1 MLPRVFTTSGALAA
15 LADLGLYQV
24 KSAAEFAPGIPSGKP
39 ISRLPSIKPTTLNR
53 WTLAVQDHE
62 AARAGRH
69 YDLRLVDP
77 DAGKAHSWAIPKARL
92 PEPGEKLLAVQTFTH
107 TPEYALHF
115 GDKKPEVIPE
125 GYGKGRVRIAVK
137 APVDIIEANN
147 DKVRFNLYE
156 GKQNNEYVL
165 RRTRENKWLLQNV
178 TITKATT
185 NVPQSK
191 PTYKETEPDKVDVTN
206 DDQLMMAKVDG
217 AHNTIQLNAGQPVR
231 IFSYRPTERD
241 TGIIEHTHRFLP
253 GLTSRVPD
261 HLDGLVLRGEL
272 FAADP
277 HTGRA
282 REAVETGAVLNSGVW
297 KSRDTQTHS
306 PLRAVVFD
314 VARRNG
320 KDVESVPY
328 QEKLDILKRV
338 NEALPFLELPPM
350 AGTAKEK
357 IQLLERIRSGREPIT
372 SEGVVMWPL
381 GGGPPV
387 KAKFRPDHDVYV
399 REVFPEGGKREGL
412 AGGFTYSWTP
422 RGKIVGR
429 VGTGITHDLKQDML
443 AHPEKYIGRV
453 ARVRALGLYTDKD
466 NPKKPGALRAPS
478 FSAWHLDKGMQQLE
492 EKTAELEK
500 RGLGERQLRR
510 LINALQRS
518 NHRSNLARDLLQEP
532 AMRQYPFGPAHALF
546 QPGDHPALREALQRR
561 FQLRIP
567 DHVPSGTPGLR
578 EHQRGIAEQFKADLH
593 AANLLPKI
601 QGENLR
607 VDAQRAALMSIADSR
622 ATHQSDLRRIVSGR
636 HSPQDVVKLKL
647 PSEFEAAENL
657 NIARSE
663 PYVAWRGG
671 DPSAVYPANTP
682 LWYSGIPNVSAGYTV
697 GNPKA
702 RLRAFDLRTVP
713 TELQGPWTPHIAVDP
728 WTAPDVFQQRL
739 ALGKQVAGRSPLGN
753 QPNYEKVIQ
762 SQATPSLLAEYKA
775 VDPSEG
781 LFMRTRGERLL
792 KAGSLLKAAA
802 LYHGSPRQLDELVP
816 SSEHGDPDLAERVF
830 ATPSRT
836 FATAYAGKKWGDR
849 DIAQS
854 TRGGGKTPFRML
866 LREMRPGALKDIYDT
881 SGYLY
886 TVPEES
892 FSRESRR
899 TRMEVTSPTAVKPLK
914 TQQLANVLRTL
925 KRHKDVELLPYDPA
939 HPTTETAVRRSIKRM
954 REMPLEGQQE
964 YRNWRLENAPPEMK
978 ALWERLEKQ
987 SADIAAYVT
996 GPSGAG
1002 KTTFVHKNY
1011 PADQFH
1017 HLHSDAYRRL
1027 VDGKRD
1033 YDWERAVADAEASG
1047 KPVVVDS
1054 MNIHE
1059 PLARAAQ
1066 KKILL
1071 DVPEAE
1077 AIRRRALRA
1086 MNEHDLNPE
1095 EGKGAYNIFQKEMRP
1110 RAEALGFK
1118 VATLDPAAHAYRE
1131 RRGNCGPA
1139 SLRIALHHHGLD
1151 APEAVLAKAT
1161 QTTRRGTD
1169 PEAIARVVGAKVREG
1184 MTLKKLRELTR
1195 AGTPV
1200 ITAYQD
1206 GPARSDRNGHY
1217 SVVSKVD
1224 RYVHLSDP
1232 SSRKPIRKMTGA
1244 EFRARW
1250 HDVDQHGRARVH
1262 LGIPIKKVE

>member
-1 MLPRVFTTSGALAA
+1 VLPRVFTTSGRLAA
-15 LADLGLYQV
+15 LADLGLYHV
-24 KSAAEFAPGIPSGKP
+24 KTAAEFAPGIPSGKP

-62 AARAGRH
+62 ATRAGRH

-115 GDKKPEVIPE
+115 GDKKPELIE
-125 GYGKGRVRIAVK
+125 SGYGKGRVRMAVK

-178 TITKATT
+178 TVTRAT
-185 NVPQSK
+185 NPNLPQSK

-272 FAADP
+272 FASDP

-297 KSRDTQTHS
+297 KSRDTQSHS

-357 IQLLERIRSGREPIT
+357 IQLLERIRSGREPVT

-399 REVFPEGGKREGL
+399 REVFPETGRREGL

-466 NPKKPGALRAPS
+466 HPKKPGALRAPS
-478 FSAWHLDKGMQQLE
+478 FQDWHLDKGMQPLE
-492 EKTAELEK
+492 EKTSAESQEAIFRQVRKQFPDLPL
-500 RGLGERQLRR
+500 RHASGGLPDARR
-510 LINALQRS
+510 LS
-518 NHRSNLARDLLQEP
+518 DVDVS
-532 AMRQYPFGPAHALF
+532 LF
-546 QPGDHPALREALQRR
+546 
-561 FQLRIP
+561 
-567 DHVPSGTPGLR
+567 TP
-578 EHQRGIAEQFKADLH
+578 
-593 AANLLPKI
+593 
-601 QGENLR
+601 
-607 VDAQRAALMSIADSR
+607 
-622 ATHQSDLRRIVSGR
+622 
-636 HSPQDVVKLKL
+636 SPQ
-647 PSEFEAAENL
+647 E
-657 NIARSE
+657 
-663 PYVAWRGG
+663 
-671 DPSAVYPANTP
+671 
-682 LWYSGIPNVSAGYTV
+682 
-697 GNPKA
+697 
-702 RLRAFDLRTVP
+702 
-713 TELQGPWTPHIAVDP
+713 
-728 WTAPDVFQQRL
+728 
-739 ALGKQVAGRSPLGN
+739 
-753 QPNYEKVIQ
+753 
-762 SQATPSLLAEYKA
+762 LLAKF
-775 VDPSEG
+775 P
-781 LFMRTRGERLL
+781 
-792 KAGSLLKAAA
+792 AG
-802 LYHGSPRQLDELVP
+802 
-816 SSEHGDPDLAERVF
+816 
-830 ATPSRT
+830 
-836 FATAYAGKKWGDR
+836 
-849 DIAQS
+849 
-854 TRGGGKTPFRML
+854 
-866 LREMRPGALKDIYDT
+866 
-881 SGYLY
+881 
-886 TVPEES
+886 
-892 FSRESRR
+892 
-899 TRMEVTSPTAVKPLK
+899 
-914 TQQLANVLRTL
+914 
-925 KRHKDVELLPYDPA
+925 
-939 HPTTETAVRRSIKRM
+939 TTETHDERRSVYGLPGYGRPVNIYATADPTLARRGVQHRNVERALAKQFPELAEKARALKQ
-954 REMPLEGQQE
+954 EGLGTEKAWATLLEVPGDPYEGMLQRQ
-964 YRNWRLENAPPEMK
+964 RVLLR
-978 ALWERLEKQ
+978 
-987 SADIAAYVT
+987 AA
-996 GPSGAG
+996 
-1002 KTTFVHKNY
+1002 HKNY
-1011 PADQFH
+1011 VG
-1017 HLHSDAYRRL
+1017 HLHTLLAQAK
-1027 VDGKRD
+1027 VDPTQVRIGGSGILGALGLKRTHD
-1033 YDWERAVADAEASG
+1033 
-1047 KPVVVDS
+1047 
-1054 MNIHE
+1054 
-1059 PLARAAQ
+1059 
-1066 KKILL
+1066 L
-1071 DVPEAE
+1071 DVHVPDPKAFKALTRLPGATVDEIRPGNPRVRFQTPQGEIELFTGPWMVQDEDFGAAEVPTATHYGTPHWSPEH
-1077 AIRRRALRA
+1077 ALHWKQRMNRPKDQPDIELLKQHLKTA
-1086 MNEHDLNPE
+1086 MLN
-1095 EGKGAYNIFQKEMRP
+1095 
-1110 RAEALGFK
+1110 
-1118 VATLDPAAHAYRE
+1118 PAAHAYRE

-1139 SLRIALHHHGLD
+1139 SLRIALRHHGLD
-1151 APEAVLAKAT
+1151 APEAVLAKVT

-1169 PEAIARVVGAKVREG
+1169 PEAIAKVVGAKVREG
-1184 MTLKKLRELTR
+1184 MTLTKLRELTR

-1206 GPARSDRNGHY
+1206 GPARSNRNGHY

-1250 HDVDQHGRARVH
+1250 HDVDQHGKARVR